1 MTMKKLNLWI
11 AATLIVCA
19 IVVQKTV
26 AHTEHTEV
34 QNDTIV
40 FMPQWTAQ
48 AQFAGYY
55 VAETMGFY
63 RDAGVKVKIIH
74 PSATRSSMDQ
84 LSKNECQATT
94 MLLCQALEMVD
105 SGMPL
110 VNILQTSMN
119 NAMVIV
125 SARNKNPLTQ
135 KGERVGIW
143 SVGFGQLA
151 MCMSIKDSLNYE
163 WVRFAQNVNLFV
175 AGALDATLAMS
186 YNEYYQLMQAGIN
199 LKEKNVYRFSDHGYN
214 IQDDGI
220 YVTRE
225 YYDNHRNQAKRF
237 AQASR
242 KGWEWA
248 AEHPDEAL
256 DIVMKYV
263 DREHIPTNRVMQRLM
278 LDEVL
283 RLQVDR
289 ETKRREFR
297 LRPDMVKQA
306 SHLMKEYKMLNREV
320 SYEELIEK

>member
-1 MTMKKLNLWI
+1 
-11 AATLIVCA
+11 
-19 IVVQKTV
+19 
-26 AHTEHTEV
+26 
-34 QNDTIV
+34 
-40 FMPQWTAQ
+40 
-48 AQFAGYY
+48 
-55 VAETMGFY
+55 
-63 RDAGVKVKIIH
+63 
-74 PSATRSSMDQ
+74 
-84 LSKNECQATT
+84 

-125 SARNKNPLTQ
+125 SARDKNPLTQ

-199 LKEKNVYRFSDHGYN
+199 LKEKNVYRFSDHCYN
-214 IQDDGI
+214 IQDYGI

-225 YYDNHRNQAKRF
+225 YYDSHRNQAKRF

>member
-1 MTMKKLNLWI
+1 MTMKKLSLWI

-63 RDAGVKVKIIH
+63 REAGVKVRIEH
-74 PSATRSSMDQ
+74 PSAT
-84 LSKNECQATT
+84 LSAMERLRRKECHATT
-94 MLLCQALEMVD
+94 MQLCQALGIVD
-105 SGMPL
+105 DGMPM

-151 MCMSIKDSLNYE
+151 MCMSIKDNLNYQ

-175 AGALDATLAMS
+175 AGVLDATLAMS
-186 YNEYYQLMQAGIN
+186 YNEYYQLMQAGISMN
-199 LKEKNVYRFSDHGYN
+199 DQNVYRFCDHGYN
-214 IQDDGI
+214 IQEDGL
-220 YVTRE
+220 YVSRE
-225 YYDNHRNQAKRF
+225 YYEEHRDQAKRF
-237 AQASR
+237 AAASR

-248 AEHPDEAL
+248 AQHPEETL

-263 DREHIPTNRVMQRLM
+263 ERDHVATNRVMQRLM
-278 LDEVL
+278 LTEVL

-289 ETKRREFR
+289 ESKRREFR
-297 LRPDMVKQA
+297 LRPDMVQQV
-306 SHLMKEYKMLNREV
+306 SRLMKENKMLSREV
-320 SYEELIEK
+320 TYKELIEG

>member
-1 MTMKKLNLWI
+1 
-11 AATLIVCA
+11 
-19 IVVQKTV
+19 
-26 AHTEHTEV
+26 
-34 QNDTIV
+34 
-40 FMPQWTAQ
+40 
-48 AQFAGYY
+48 
-55 VAETMGFY
+55 
-63 RDAGVKVKIIH
+63 
-74 PSATRSSMDQ
+74 
-84 LSKNECQATT
+84 

-125 SARNKNPLTQ
+125 SARDKNPLTQ

-306 SHLMKEYKMLNREV
+306 SHLMKEYKMLSREV